1 MSHMPH
7 FYLRG
12 LRKIDKEFLKMID
25 VRDACYEAGVDVP
38 EAVYKYFGRKDI
50 DYPIDDLKTMK
61 FGTKIVAIDGSSGEI
76 IESGTDKKLL
86 IDVKRHDMQRFIA
99 LNLKALPTEL
109 ETLEIE
115 ITW

>member
-1 MSHMPH
+1 MSHDPH

-12 LRKIDKEFLKMID
+12 LRKTDSEFLKMIG
-25 VRDACYEAGVDVP
+25 VRDACYKAGVDVP

-50 DYPIDDLKTMK
+50 DYPVDNLKTMK
-61 FGTKIVAIDGSSGEI
+61 FGTKIVGIDGGSGEI
-76 IESGTDKKLL
+76 IEGATDKSLL
-86 IDVKRHDMQRFIA
+86 IDVKRSDMQRLIV